1 MDFSA
6 EKRKAIYSQKHSGSG
21 SFYLNQVGNRAIAY
35 NAFVKKET
43 INAIVRTASEKIE
56 GKIFKLPNNRLLDML
71 NQGDES
77 FIPVIDAKVFCLVT
91 GNILFES
98 EFLAVKKQHII
109 LIADHLVTQ

>member
-1 MDFSA
+1 M
-6 EKRKAIYSQKHSGSG
+6 
-21 SFYLNQVGNRAIAY
+21 AY
-35 NAFVKKET
+35 NAFIKKET

-56 GKIFKLPNNRLLDML
+56 GKIFKLPNNQLLDML

-91 GNILFES
+91 GNVLFES
-98 EFLAVKKQHII
+98 EFLAVNKQHII